1 MTSRQATIE
10 CRITT
15 ERKQQWKAYLEE
27 TYEVD
32 TLSDLVR
39 LAVEKERND
48 AHDQSPDLADPSAI
62 DRLDNRLDHV
72 STQLTQIQTQLETLQ
87 SEAVSSQ
94 DAAID
99 QVISTVRSSLIEVP
113 DTETFR
119 ELGTIEVTDPA
130 VEARIEGTPA
140 RLAELLDV
148 ELSHVRRAL
157 RKADEQYPD
166 VQYLP
171 GDDGQRRYYRCN
183 PQADHLT
190 GNDETA
196 ADSSLPRSDRDP
208 SCGGFDQ

>member
-15 ERKQQWKAYLEE
+15 ERKQQWKTYLED

-48 AHDQSPDLADPSAI
+48 AHDQSPDPTDPSAI

-87 SEAVSSQ
+87 SEAVSSE
-94 DAAID
+94 DAAVD
-99 QVISTVRSSLIEVP
+99 QVVSTVRSSLIEVP

-119 ELGTIEVTDPA
+119 ELGTIEGTDPA

-140 RLAELLDV
+140 RFAEILDV
-148 ELSHVRRAL
+148 ELSQVRRAL
-157 RKADEQYPD
+157 TKADEQYPD
-166 VQYLP
+166 VQYIH

-190 GNDETA
+190 GDDETI
-196 ADSSLPRSDRDP
+196 ADSPLPKSDSDP
-208 SCGGFDQ
+208 SRRGFDQ